1 MVETGPLP
9 EGTARVPAKTL
20 GAFMAAAFRAAGVE
34 EAHARLTAEVLLD
47 ADLRGVR
54 SHGAAR
60 LAQFVN
66 QVERGVVN
74 KRPKL
79 TYRAGS
85 DTTGVLDADNA
96 LGTVATDRAL
106 EEALAMAERH
116 GTGFVAVRNSNHW
129 GYPAYWSR
137 KAARRGCIGIAMSNG
152 GRFVAPTFSVEPVL
166 GTNPLAVTI
175 PGTPGGEQFH
185 LDMATSAVARGKIET
200 ALREGKS
207 IPRGWIPEAFGE
219 KIPVDER
226 GIMSYDVPLLPLGG
240 EGTETGGHKGYAL
253 SLMVE
258 LLSSVLSGLGVENAI
273 ETSDPMNLLTGH
285 LLGAIRVSG
294 FREPGRVQAQI
305 SGTFQRVR
313 SAKKAPGHDR
323 IFIPGEPEAVA
334 EEENGRLG
342 VPLTPPI
349 MAQLRRLNERL
360 ALGFEL

>member
-9 EGTARVPAKTL
+9 PGTVRVPAQTL
-20 GAFMAAAFRAAGVE
+20 GAFMAASLRAAGVE

-60 LAQFVN
+60 LPQFVN
-66 QVERGVVN
+66 QVERGVIN

-85 DTTGVLDADNA
+85 DTTGVLDADNG
-96 LGTVATDRAL
+96 LGTVAADRAM

-175 PGTPGGEQFH
+175 PGTPSGEQFH

-200 ALREGKS
+200 ALREGTP
-207 IPRGWIPEAFGE
+207 IPKGWVPEAFQE
-219 KIPVDER
+219 IPVDER

-240 EGTETGGHKGYAL
+240 EGTVTGGHKGYAL

-258 LLSSVLSGLGVENAI
+258 LLSSVLSGLGVEEAA
-273 ETSDPMNLLTGH
+273 ESTDPMNLLTGH

-294 FREPGRVQAQI
+294 FRGLGLVQAQI
-305 SGTFQRVR
+305 NDTFQRVR
-313 SAKKAPGHDR
+313 AAKKAPGHDR
-323 IFIPGEPEAVA
+323 IFIPGEPEAMA

-342 VPLTPPI
+342 VPITPPI